1 MRRAGTTWLAVGFF
15 GSLVSGTT
23 PAQDTVRVRADG
35 PPAWGPNVALVRD
48 LVIGELDGPPEISFG
63 HIFYGALEPSGAF
76 YLYDANDYQI
86 RRYDAQGKFTGL
98 IGRRGG
104 GPGEYQE
111 TAGIDVTG
119 DTLLVVHDAGSLRI
133 TYFQPDGKVRRA
145 FSITRGGFY
154 GDGFVADAAGL
165 IYVKVSLA
173 GGPQEGPGARYQY
186 LRYRPDGR
194 LTDSV
199 SVPSAATQTPVF
211 GLSTSDGMRDNF
223 GAQDISSPY
232 HGGGVLS
239 ARSHAYRVAADDG
252 RGRVM
257 LIERSFQPVPL
268 GSAERAEWEAWAN
281 YMTSRN
287 ASRPGG
293 ARRTYD
299 IPRAKPAIRDLT
311 SDHLGR
317 IWVDVFVEAEKRDE
331 PPRPPGDARPL
342 LTWRERTT
350 YDVFSPAGAYL
361 GRIQLPAEAVLLD
374 VWHDRLLLRTKGEAG
389 EDRVAVYRMIT
400 PRH

>member
-1 MRRAGTTWLAVGFF
+1 VQAAWSLVLA
-15 GSLVSGTT
+15 GSL

-35 PPAWGPNVALVRD
+35 PPTWGRDVRLVQQ
-48 LVIGELDGPPEISFG
+48 LVIGDLDGPPEISFG
-63 HIFYGALEPSGAF
+63 RIYYGALEPSGAF
-76 YLYDANDYQI
+76 YLYDANDHQI
-86 RRYDAQGKFTGL
+86 RRYDTSGKFTGL

-111 TAGIDVTG
+111 MAGMDVTR

-145 FSITRGGFY
+145 FSTPRSGFY

-165 IYVKVSLA
+165 IYIKVSLP

-194 LTDSV
+194 LADSV
-199 SVPSAATQTPVF
+199 SVPPAPRRTPVF
-211 GLSTSDGMRDNF
+211 WLSTSDGMRWNF
-223 GAQDISSPY
+223 GEQDVSAPY

-239 ARSHAYRVAADDG
+239 ARSHAYRVAVDG
-252 RGRVM
+252 GHGRVM
-257 LIERSFQPVPL
+257 LVERSFQPILL
-268 GSAERAEWEAWAN
+268 GTAERAEWEAWAS

-293 ARRTYD
+293 LRRTYD

-331 PPRPPGDARPL
+331 PPRPSGDARPL
-342 LTWRERTT
+342 LTWKEGTT

-361 GRIQLPAEAVLLD
+361 GRIQLPAQAVLLD
-374 VWHDRLLLRTKGEAG
+374 VWQDRLLLRTKGEEG
-389 EDRVAVYRMIT
+389 EDRVAVYRMMT
-400 PRH
+400 PGQ